1 MKLKKI
7 TMYELDMESDDF
19 RLLSTSAKANIL
31 QMSLRANLYDSQ
43 ILIDPSAVLNE
54 ADDRIEFYISFEGML
69 FKVHAHA
76 KLTRQKYELKKIDEV
91 VYMMIQ
97 EQKTHKTER
106 SKPVEKLE
114 NHLSGLKRPMF
125 SILQRKDRI
134 HKYSITW
141 EKSPEDFMETTDYPA
156 ITYKDGIYF
165 VKNEKGVYKFRT
177 EFASKL
183 NASGISYE
191 VCTTLDGYSDKD
203 ILSYVKWWKGVSES
217 PSLLI
222 PLNIAYLNKLF
233 STETKDSWLS
243 HISKEKKSGTKFEGL
258 DT

>member
-31 QMSLRANLYDSQ
+31 QMSLRADLYDSQ

-54 ADDRIEFYISFEGML
+54 SDDRIEFYISFEGML

-76 KLTRQKYELKKIDEV
+76 ILTCQKYEVKKIDEV
-91 VYMMIQ
+91 VYMMMQ
-97 EQKTHKTER
+97 EKKSQKAER
-106 SKPVEKLE
+106 SKPLEKLE
-114 NHLSGLKRPMF
+114 SHLSGLKRPMF
-125 SILQRKDRI
+125 SILQRKDQI

-141 EKSPEDFMETTDYPA
+141 EMSPEDFMETTDYPA

-217 PSLLI
+217 PFLLI

-233 STETKDSWLS
+233 SKETKDSWLS
-243 HISKEKKSGTKFEGL
+243 HISKGRKSGTKFEGL